1 MSNFKKHNILTILNT
16 FYEDK
21 SQEAMNYTNLGK
33 SMSIEQ
39 LHSKTNFSISG
50 LKVLCLSLKNSN
62 LICQIT
68 YTDEPNVLRYYINDL
83 GRIAL
88 NEEYFLNLLW
98 YKDYRIVIPALVSS
112 VISVIGILISMLPSK
127 DDKLLQGRI
136 EKLEQK
142 LDSIQSKHL
151 KYSVF
156 DVSKKVNK
164 VQ

>member
-1 MSNFKKHNILTILNT
+1 MSNYKKHKILSILNT

-21 SQEAMNYTNLGK
+21 SQEAMNYTDLGK

-39 LHSKTNFSISG
+39 LHSKTNFSISD

-62 LICQIT
+62 LVCPIT
-68 YTDEPNVLRYYINDL
+68 YTNKPNVLRYYINDL

-88 NEEYFLNLLW
+88 NEKYFLNLLW

-112 VISVIGILISMLPSK
+112 VISVIGTLISMSPSK
-127 DDKLLQGRI
+127 DDKLLQDRVD
-136 EKLEQK
+136 KLEQK
-142 LDSIQSKHL
+142 LDSVQP
-151 KYSVF
+151 KYQKDSVF
-156 DVSKKVNK
+156 DVGKKVNK